1 MFAQS
6 GHFAGPSGMAM
17 QGVVLEEGAVDAQV
31 GTNPLPGFQSVLAPS
46 GPAREARSD
55 RANRAGHESSAP
67 SESSHNIDTEDDFT
81 STIPHLE
88 KFYEQ
93 LAATAQLPER
103 HGASASDWVLSV
115 ARSYRRLSNWKRR
128 RGRLRAL
135 MRPPQEGVAGLSA
148 SAAATAGCLRAIE
161 GGFSSNTDDSG
172 YEAGYETDADES
184 ELSEWESGPKT
195 GRHKRKFDALMH
207 LTHLTM
213 RLSVSERQVE
223 EPDGPQDGP
232 MPPPREPPLKT
243 RALGTQP
250 VGLRLSL
257 PHGGS
262 DAPSGDVW
270 RVPELGT
277 GHVGMESCTPYA
289 MQSSEHGPC

>member
-1 MFAQS
+1 MLPS
-6 GHFAGPSGMAM
+6 SFAGPSGIPM
-17 QGVVLEEGAVDAQV
+17 QGIVLEEDG
-31 GTNPLPGFQSVLAPS
+31 GTEVASNPLPGFRSVLAAS
-46 GPAREARSD
+46 EQSHAARSE
-55 RANRAGHESSAP
+55 RTSRGGESSAP

-93 LAATAQLPER
+93 LAATGGGQIPP
-103 HGASASDWVLSV
+103 GASASDWVLSV

-128 RGRLRAL
+128 KGRLRAL
-135 MRPPQEGVAGLSA
+135 MRPPQEGVAGLST
-148 SAAATAGCLRAIE
+148 AAGSGLRAIE

-213 RLSVSERQVE
+213 RLSVSERQEE
-223 EPDGPQDGP
+223 EPDSQNGP

-250 VGLRLSL
+250 IGLRLSL

-262 DAPSGDVW
+262 DAPSAEAW
-270 RVPELGT
+270 RVPEMSAGLLGVASSAT
-277 GHVGMESCTPYA
+277 YA
-289 MQSSEHGPC
+289 MHPCDQGPC